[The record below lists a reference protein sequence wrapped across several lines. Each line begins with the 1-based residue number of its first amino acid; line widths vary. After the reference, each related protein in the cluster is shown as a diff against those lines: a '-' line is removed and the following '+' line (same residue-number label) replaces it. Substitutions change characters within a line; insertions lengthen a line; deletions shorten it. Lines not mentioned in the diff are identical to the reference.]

1 MPALAEPRARSGGLL
16 IFGLGDPAAAD
27 YGAFAGRGGGDTVEL
42 LEEGRLASLQ
52 ADFASVVIFLKPN
65 LAPRNRQAL
74 RETVARAA
82 ECRPAFV
89 CIVSTGESH
98 DQDRASPDI
107 DYVRSHLRGRAGRIV
122 IFRPGH
128 ILSPRSRAF
137 ALLRQFGPCYP
148 LLPRRIRGC
157 CVEGDE
163 LFKAIE
169 QERHEAFDASERG
182 WNGRCSRRHRDYTIL
197 GPNRPWRDWLA
208 DHRSHGP
215 LQSGLTVL
223 CTVLALVGIGQL
235 AALFFGVIARYQPAL
250 RRWNI
255 ATLQPGSFR
264 QLLALYNKYNYRHVK
279 VVGYNNGVNHF
290 GHRHPGKTVVS
301 TVRLDRVV
309 RSGPGAIRA
318 DCGATIRK
326 ARDFLNAAGQDLYV
340 IPNYSYVCL
349 GTAFFV
355 PIHGSAAAYSCVADT
370 ITKAV
375 LYDPVLDRLI
385 SSTRDDPDFR
395 ERAYDLDA
403 DVLLLRL
410 SLTVK
415 PKSRY
420 YVHQQELDNP
430 GADVLLDALRDPK
443 AANAEI
449 RKSNAAGSAV
459 QVIKYYNDAEDS
471 DSPVLELPRDSLGR
485 LWDRLEE
492 NPVTSFLMHALT
504 RHLAFHVELF
514 FTAEE
519 FATFW
524 KDHGGLPLRKI
535 QLRYIKKDGLP
546 RSPFR
551 DHDCVSSDTF
561 MFRKH
566 RGAFEE
572 YLKRTFAVVRA
583 NPGKHSV

>member
-1 MPALAEPRARSGGLL
+1 
-16 IFGLGDPAAAD
+16 
-27 YGAFAGRGGGDTVEL
+27 
-42 LEEGRLASLQ
+42 
-52 ADFASVVIFLKPN
+52 
-65 LAPRNRQAL
+65 
-74 RETVARAA
+74 
-82 ECRPAFV
+82 
-89 CIVSTGESH
+89 
-98 DQDRASPDI
+98 
-107 DYVRSHLRGRAGRIV
+107 
-122 IFRPGH
+122 
-128 ILSPRSRAF
+128 
-137 ALLRQFGPCYP
+137 
-148 LLPRRIRGC
+148 
-157 CVEGDE
+157 
-163 LFKAIE
+163 
-169 QERHEAFDASERG
+169 
-182 WNGRCSRRHRDYTIL
+182 
-197 GPNRPWRDWLA
+197 
-208 DHRSHGP
+208 
-215 LQSGLTVL
+215 
-223 CTVLALVGIGQL
+223 VLALVGIGQL